1 MKKSVLFAF
10 IIAIVFI
17 ICLTTEV
24 SATLNISSFDNYTIY
39 LPNQATLANL
49 VTSTYNNY
57 SITYNWSKVSGP
69 GTVTFYRQN
78 YSVTDISFSATGNYT
93 LRINASDGESS
104 TY

>member
-10 IIAIVFI
+10 IIAIVFL

-69 GTVTFYRQN
+69 GTVTFSRQN